1 MAGTRAPILTPKQAR
16 FVELLLENGGN
27 NSDAYRRAF
36 DKPKDAY
43 VAGSAGKLRSHPL
56 VIEAL
61 ERAAVIQASAV
72 EAVLDRYAI
81 TADRL
86 AEEMARL
93 AFTELRQV
101 VDVST
106 STDPASGK
114 RRQRVTLRDF
124 SAIDADAHRALVE
137 VRQSASGEVTVKL
150 ADKRGAIMDLARL
163 KGLIVDRP
171 PEQKQLVML
180 KIER

>member
-1 MAGTRAPILTPKQAR
+1 
-16 FVELLLENGGN
+16 
-27 NSDAYRRAF
+27 
-36 DKPKDAY
+36 
-43 VAGSAGKLRSHPL
+43 
-56 VIEAL
+56 
-61 ERAAVIQASAV
+61 V

-101 VDVST
+101 VDVRT
-106 STDPASGK
+106 ETDPASGK

-137 VRQSASGEVTVKL
+137 VKQSASGEVSVKL

-163 KGLIVDRP
+163 KGLIVDKP